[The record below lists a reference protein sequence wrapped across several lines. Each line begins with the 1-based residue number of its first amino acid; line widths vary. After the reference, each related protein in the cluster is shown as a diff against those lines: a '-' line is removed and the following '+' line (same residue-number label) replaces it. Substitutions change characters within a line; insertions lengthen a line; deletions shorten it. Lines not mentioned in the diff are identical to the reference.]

1 MSADLKAITWGVKRA
16 VNVVKSHLT
25 DVIMVAEAV
34 KTGATDQAEGK
45 RTARQ
50 HLNYARN
57 AMIRAE
63 LAIAA
68 LDESDPTPPSTAAAQ
83 APDADTERERM
94 RRLPILRFFTLS
106 GWLALAVL
114 AVVAAAA
121 IILTHLFT

>member
-50 HLNYARN
+50 HLNYACD
-57 AMIRAE
+57 AMMRAE

-68 LDESDPTPPSTAAAQ
+68 MNESDPTPPAAAAAQ
-83 APDADTERERM
+83 APDADADTEREPVTTP
-94 RRLPILRFFTLS
+94 RR
-106 GWLALAVL
+106 
-114 AVVAAAA
+114 AAP
-121 IILTHLFT
+121 